1 MGLDAMILV
10 FWMLSLKP
18 AFSHSSFT
26 FIRGSLVA
34 FCFLPLGRCYMHIWG
49 YWLYLLAILILACTS
64 SSPAF
69 HMMYSACKL
78 NEQGDNIQPSFAFNY
93 LLIYSMISP
102 LICWLFK
109 SMLFNFHTFVI
120 SFFVF
125 FLSLISSL
133 IPLWPEKILCTISIF
148 QNILRFV
155 LWPNLWPIWRM
166 LYVHLVRVCILML
179 LNAFYM
185 FIRSN

>member
-1 MGLDAMILV
+1 MATVTVHSDLGAHKNKVCHCFHFSPSVCHEVMGLDAMILV

-18 AFSHSSFT
+18 AFSLSSFT

-34 FCFLPLGRCYMHIWG
+34 FCILPLGRCYMHIWG

-120 SFFVF
+120 FFF
-125 FLSLISSL
+125 
-133 IPLWPEKILCTISIF
+133 
-148 QNILRFV
+148 
-155 LWPNLWPIWRM
+155 
-166 LYVHLVRVCILML
+166 CILSVID
-179 LNAFYM
+179 F
-185 FIRSN
+185 